1 MKARS
6 EKPGYSGRFFHLFLF
21 FFQEVLLVML
31 GMFWA
36 AEKLDKFLAAN
47 IRRVIKQNK
56 RRLQKVEEKPKIPF
70 PRMMMM
76 MMIDKQIT

>member
-1 MKARS
+1 
-6 EKPGYSGRFFHLFLF
+6 
-21 FFQEVLLVML
+21 ML

-36 AEKLDKFLAAN
+36 AEILEKFLAAN
-47 IRRVIKQNK
+47 IRRVIKPNK

-76 MMIDKQIT
+76 MIDKQIT

>member
-6 EKPGYSGRFFHLFLF
+6 EKPGHGGRFFHLFF
-21 FFQEVLLVML
+21 IFFQEVLLVML

-36 AEKLDKFLAAN
+36 AEILEKFLAAN

-76 MMIDKQIT
+76 MIDKQIT

>member
-1 MKARS
+1 MLGDS
-6 EKPGYSGRFFHLFLF
+6 FTFFI

-36 AEKLDKFLAAN
+36 AEILEKFLATN

-56 RRLQKVEEKPKIPF
+56 RRLQKVEVKPKIPF

-76 MMIDKQIT
+76 MIDKQIT

>member
-1 MKARS
+1 MV
-6 EKPGYSGRFFHLFLF
+6 GDFFTFLI
-21 FFQEVLLVML
+21 FFQEILLVML

-36 AEKLDKFLAAN
+36 AEILEKFLAAN